1 MITNTAKYRI
11 YTDPKARLLMIQA
24 AGTWAEIDA
33 IRIPE
38 DPGILMAIRNGI
50 DEILAAE
57 AGTKNPAKAEAAN
70 TAPPKKGAAKKS
82 K

>member
-1 MITNTAKYRI
+1 MTRNTDNYRI
-11 YTDPKARLLMIQA
+11 YTDPQARLLVIQA

-38 DPGILMAIRNGI
+38 DRGILQAIKDGI

-57 AGTKNPAKAEAAN
+57 AGKTNPARTEAAN
-70 TAPPKKGAAKKS
+70 TAPPKKGAARKS